1 VITGG
6 ALALAAGAL
15 TLGIAYQG
23 ERAADNDVVVA
34 GGGTS
39 VTSATATAPG
49 DGAEAGVAA
58 ATSAVNPIE
67 GFLPRSGEASACQEP
82 VGVDL
87 IEGYAATLTIN
98 GTVIPPEQMNVN
110 LSADGEPN
118 EVITASRSLGH
129 YTYGPEED
137 CPNGAVLR
145 PTNNVM
151 QVCVYRL
158 EDGPDSCTVTERVFD
173 TL

>member
-1 VITGG
+1 
-6 ALALAAGAL
+6 L

-23 ERAADNDVVVA
+23 ERTVDDELVA
-34 GGGTS
+34 GTGTS
-39 VTSATATAPG
+39 TTAAAAQA

-58 ATSAVNPIE
+58 AASAVSPIE
-67 GFLPRSGEASACQEP
+67 AFLPQSGEASACREP

-87 IEGYAATLTIN
+87 IDGYAATLTIN
-98 GTVIPPEQMNVN
+98 GTAIPPDQMNVN
-110 LSADGEPN
+110 LSEDGELTG
-118 EVITASRSLGH
+118 VITASRSLGH

-145 PTNNVM
+145 PTNNLM

-158 EDGPDSCTVTERVFD
+158 EDGPGSCTVTERVFD
-173 TL
+173 AL